1 MATRLQ
7 HHLLRAWRPQS
18 IPVLLSGEEN
28 TASFHV
34 KVRNQN
40 GLTREEF
47 NELPAQELVKLINDP
62 VLAKFALETKDYD
75 LASKVAIIKRIKTW
89 GRS

>member
-1 MATRLQ
+1 MGSEMCIRDSHNRYQYYSQAKKIRQ
-7 HHLLRAWRPQS
+7 VFMS
-18 IPVLLSGEEN
+18 
-28 TASFHV
+28 